1 MEKFKECWYWLFF
14 KGLVE
19 FSRESV
25 SDFINLGLFCPHFI
39 QICQRF
45 INLADLFSKNQ
56 HFVLLI
62 LRIGF
67 LVSISSLVLIFFC
80 LSACFVCSL
89 FLFFWEFEM

>member
-25 SDFINLGLFCPHFI
+25 SDFINLGLLCPHFI

-45 INLADLFSKNQ
+45 INLADFFSKNQ

-62 LRIGF
+62 LCIGF